1 MVVLLFTMVMILF
14 GVAFVIVTER
24 KGLGMVQLRQ
34 GPNKVSVKGILQP
47 VADGVKLFKKEFLF
61 LYFSSKVLYCV
72 GPCISFLCAYSMW
85 VLFPASLVSHQFE
98 LGILYFLCV
107 SSFSVYGV
115 FLVGWVCDS
124 RYAFLGA
131 MRAVAQ
137 TISYEVV
144 MSIIV
149 FCPLLFLGSFN
160 LSEINNS
167 GFLGLFLMFEVLLA
181 WIFVMLAETHRTPFD
196 FVEGESE
203 LVAGYNVEFGGVGF
217 AILALSEYSNIFF
230 MSFLS
235 GVIFVGFSSLFSF
248 FLINELLTV
257 IFMVIFTYFV
267 ICIRGVLPRFR
278 YDLLMNTCWIL
289 LLPLFLSVYSLFLC
303 IL

>member
-1 MVVLLFTMVMILF
+1 MGYPPLIMVVLLFSIVMVLV
-14 GVAFVIVTER
+14 GVAFIIVTER

-47 VADGVKLFKKEFLF
+47 IVDGVKLFKKEFLF
-61 LYFSSKVLYCV
+61 LYFSSKVLYV
-72 GPCISFLCAYSMW
+72 IGPCIRFACAYSMW
-85 VLFPASLVSHQFE
+85 VLFPARVARHQFE

-107 SSFSVYGV
+107 SSFRVYGV

-144 MSIIV
+144 ISLVI
-149 FCPLLFLGSFN
+149 FCPLLYVGSFN
-160 LSEINNS
+160 LRLINS
-167 GFLGLFLMFEVLLA
+167 YGFVGVFLMLEVCVA
-181 WIFVMLAETHRTPFD
+181 WGFVVLAETHRTPFD

-217 AILALSEYSNIFF
+217 AMLALREYSNILF
-230 MSFLS
+230 MSFLT
-235 GVIFVGFSSLFSF
+235 GVVFIGLSSVFPTVIL
-248 FLINELLTV
+248 NELVTV
-257 IFMVIFTYFV
+257 IFITVFAYLV

-278 YDLLMNTCWIL
+278 YDLLIKTC
-289 LLPLFLSVYSLFLC
+289 
-303 IL
+303 